1 MAVSVDREVE
11 ALIVG
16 AGPTGLTLA
25 CELRRLG
32 VECLLID
39 VDKGPT
45 PSHESRA
52 LGLHART
59 MEVFQRLGAGDWMA
73 AEGRRLHGIGLCR
86 RGRRIVEVRLAL
98 DPEETRFPHVLVLS
112 QGRVEELLLRRLV
125 ELGGGE
131 PAWGTRL
138 ESFQRVADGALA
150 VLKESSGRTTRVR
163 ARWLIGCDGSRS
175 VVRSGLGLSFEGGEY
190 PERFLLADVRLDWLA
205 PTDEGTG
212 LLTPE
217 GLVLTLPLPDEGWWR
232 LIDAT
237 GAADIDDPEAIMD
250 RFRAIVT
257 RAGVGGGSA
266 RLGEA
271 RWVSSFLIHRRI
283 VDRYRAGRCF
293 VAGDAAHLHSPVG
306 GQGLNIGVQDAA
318 NLAWKLALVI
328 RGEGPEEILDSY
340 DAERRPTARAVLR
353 GTDWATRLLTA
364 RNPLIREAR
373 NLLLRALG
381 GSEAARGRLSDAVSG
396 LGVSCRKSP
405 IVAEAAPNWL
415 QALWRGGTASY
426 QAGRVFGRGPRAGDR
441 MPDPPLATADSAT
454 GRERRLSDVVF
465 RAEPDEKPAVRHV
478 LLVFQG
484 AEPESAARESELV
497 VEALA
502 PARFAQRVRPILI
515 EPGWGESAAAWTGER
530 LADPDGALHQRFGA
544 AGACLYL
551 IRPDGCV
558 AFRARPLDAAGL
570 HDYLGRVLR

>member
-25 CELRRLG
+25 CELRRMG
-32 VECLLID
+32 VDSLL
-39 VDKGPT
+39 VDDGEGPT
-45 PSHESRA
+45 PPHESRA

-59 MEVFQRLGAGDWMA
+59 MEVFQRLGAADWMA
-73 AEGRRLHGIGLCR
+73 AEGRRLHAIRLQR
-86 RGRRIVEVRLAL
+86 RGRRVAGFRLAL
-98 DPEETRFPHVLVLS
+98 DPEDTRFPHVLVLS
-112 QGRVEELLLRRLV
+112 QGRVERFLLRRLD

-131 PAWGTRL
+131 PAWRTRL
-138 ESFQRVADGALA
+138 ESFQRVDDGAVA
-150 VLKESSGRTTRVR
+150 VLKEPSGRTTRVR
-163 ARWLIGCDGSRS
+163 ARWLIGCDGPRS
-175 VVRSGLGLSFEGGEY
+175 EIRSGLGLSFEGSEY
-190 PERFLLADVRLDWLA
+190 PERFLLADARLDWSMSTEA
-205 PTDEGTG
+205 GTG

-217 GLVLTLPLPDEGWWR
+217 GLILALPLPDEGWWR

-237 GAADIDDPEAIMD
+237 GAVDVDDPEAIMD
-250 RFRAIVT
+250 RFRAILA
-257 RAGVGGGSA
+257 RAGTPGGPA

-328 RGEGPEEILDSY
+328 RGEGREEILDSY
-340 DAERRPTARAVLR
+340 DAERRPVALAVLR

-364 RNPLIREAR
+364 RNLLVREAR

-381 GSEAARGRLSDAVSG
+381 GSEIARRRVSNAVSG

-405 IVAEAAPNWL
+405 IVAEAVPNWA
-415 QALWRGGTASY
+415 QALWRGGLAAY
-426 QAGRVFGRGPRAGDR
+426 QAGRVFKRAPRPGDR
-441 MPDPPLATADSAT
+441 MPDPPLATTDPET
-454 GRERRLSDVVF
+454 GWERRLSDVVF
-465 RAEPDEKPAVRHV
+465 QTEPGEKPAVRHV

-484 AEPESAARESELV
+484 TEPDSTASESELV
-497 VEALA
+497 AEAFA
-502 PARFAQRVRPILI
+502 PARFADRVRPILV
-515 EPGWGESAAAWTGER
+515 ESGSPAAAWTGER
-530 LADPDGALHQRFGA
+530 LADPDDELHQRFGA

-551 IRPDGCV
+551 IRPDGCIG
-558 AFRARPLDAAGL
+558 FRSQPLDVAAL
-570 HDYLGRVLR
+570 HDFLNRVLR